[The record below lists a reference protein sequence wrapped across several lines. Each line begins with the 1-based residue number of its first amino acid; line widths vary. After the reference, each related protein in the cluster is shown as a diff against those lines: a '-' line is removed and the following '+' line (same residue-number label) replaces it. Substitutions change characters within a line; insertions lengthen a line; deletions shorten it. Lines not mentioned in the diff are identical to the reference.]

1 MRNTDYTRSSK
12 TANKQPKNYQL
23 KTVKNI
29 TEDQK
34 TVLGWEANPIA
45 DKKQTPLNKA
55 RMSFK
60 TSRE

>member
-34 TVLGWEANPIA
+34 NSAGLGSKPHSRQETNPT
-45 DKKQTPLNKA
+45 KQGQNVI
-55 RMSFK
+55 
-60 TSRE
+60 